1 MVPYAEPSY
10 FTKKFHSP
18 YFNESHLNFKLELRK
33 FFVEKVN
40 LLNKDITFLRPMGRK
55 WLRTRFE
62 YI

>member
-18 YFNESHLNFKLELRK
+18 YFKDSHLNFKLALRK

-40 LLNKDITFLRPMGRK
+40 KVDLDITF
-55 WLRTRFE
+55 F
-62 YI
+62 

>member
-18 YFNESHLNFKLELRK
+18 YFNDSHLNFKLELRK

-40 LLNKDITFLRPMGRK
+40 KLNKDITL
-55 WLRTRFE
+55 L
-62 YI
+62 